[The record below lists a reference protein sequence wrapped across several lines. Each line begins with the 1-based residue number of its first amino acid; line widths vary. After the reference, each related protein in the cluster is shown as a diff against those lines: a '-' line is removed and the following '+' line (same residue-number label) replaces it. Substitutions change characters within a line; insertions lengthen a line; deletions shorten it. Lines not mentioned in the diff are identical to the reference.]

1 MEILDI
7 VNDNNELINKRET
20 RKYIHDNFLWH
31 RHVSCWIIN
40 EKGEILLQKRAAQ
53 KKKNPNKWSKTGG
66 HVVSG
71 EEPKA
76 SLKREIE
83 EELGVIIN
91 DQDIKLIGIYK
102 SKDKKDRYFGYNFIV
117 KVNYEINKFKLQKE
131 EVSDVKYIS
140 INELLKIKKNN
151 DNNYTFNKWKDKDFY
166 QELEI
171 IKKYCTRSE
180 LCGTVENVI

>member
-1 MEILDI
+1 MLDYKW
-7 VNDNNELINKRET
+7 KRRNSIT
-20 RKYIHDNFLWH
+20 
-31 RHVSCWIIN
+31 
-40 EKGEILLQKRAAQ
+40 EKSSTKE
-53 KKKNPNKWSKTGG
+53 KNPNKWSKTGG

-71 EEPKA
+71 EEPKE

-83 EELGVIIN
+83 EGLGAIIN
-91 DQDIKLIGIYK
+91 DQDIKLISIYK

-140 INELLKIKKNN
+140 INGLLKIKKNN

-180 LCGTVENVI
+180 LCGRVENVIWKTNIKIW

>member
-1 MEILDI
+1 M
-7 VNDNNELINKRET
+7 
-20 RKYIHDNFLWH
+20 
-31 RHVSCWIIN
+31 
-40 EKGEILLQKRAAQ
+40 
-53 KKKNPNKWSKTGG
+53 
-66 HVVSG
+66 
-71 EEPKA
+71 
-76 SLKREIE
+76 
-83 EELGVIIN
+83 
-91 DQDIKLIGIYK
+91 IGIYK